1 MDKLRNRARR
11 ALADVLPVWCALTVL
26 TGLPYVIAALR
37 RPSGFVFTGVLSA
50 YDDTFSYLAWIR
62 QGADGHLL
70 MLDAFT
76 SEPHGRQFFLPLWAG
91 LGLISR
97 LTGLPAAMVFHAGR
111 IVAALFLLLAAR
123 AVARTVVKSRS
134 RIRYTLWL
142 LAFSAGLGWL
152 LVAARA
158 ASQSMSNL
166 TTNPPGGAADLDIPE
181 AITFRAAFAQ
191 VHLTLGAALF
201 YAATAFVI
209 VSLIQRKRVFAML
222 GGAMVSL
229 LALVHPFDVT
239 VVGAVAAVA
248 FVSWRWLRGSASRG
262 PEPASHGLA
271 EGFRAADSLRLVV
284 PFAAACVP
292 ALAYL
297 LYLYRS
303 NEVGR
308 EWSHIISA
316 LSPPP
321 IQYLAGFGIVALLA
335 ALGFWLLWRR
345 RQPAARILVV
355 WAVIQSMLLYAP
367 VSFQRRLV
375 EGLQLPLSI
384 AASVGVFW
392 LASRIRTAGWRRNLR
407 RPLLLGVMAVASIT
421 NVGFIVAETSLLTP
435 VDPRRYVNKS
445 LVDAFH
451 WLSANAE
458 PDSILFS
465 AYKTGNMAPSLSGLR
480 VYIGHYDLTVHCRDK
495 RDQVEAFYTG
505 RMAGV
510 EARDLLVT
518 NRTTYCLYGP
528 FEREIAPEFSPPDC
542 LAPVYNA
549 GDVQLFKVMP

>member
-11 ALADVLPVWCALTVL
+11 ALADVLPVWCALTVI

-37 RPSGFVFTGVLSA
+37 PPPGFVFTGVLSA
-50 YDDTFSYLAWIR
+50 YDDTFSYLAWIK
-62 QGADGHLL
+62 QGAQGHLL

-76 SEPHGRQFFLPLWAG
+76 SEPQGRQFFLPLWAG
-91 LGLISR
+91 LGLMSR
-97 LTGLPAAMVFHAGR
+97 LTGLPAAMGFHAGR

-123 AVARTVVKSRS
+123 AVARTVMRSRS

-152 LVAARA
+152 LFAARA
-158 ASQSMSNL
+158 ASQPLSNL
-166 TTNPPGGAADLDIPE
+166 TTRPPGGAADLDIPE

-191 VHLTLGAALF
+191 VHLTLGATLF
-201 YAATAFVI
+201 YAAMAFVI
-209 VSLIQRKRVFAML
+209 VSLIQRKRVFAMI

-229 LALVHPFDVT
+229 LALVHPFDVI
-239 VVGAVAAVA
+239 VVGAIAAVA
-248 FVSWRWLRGSASRG
+248 FVFWPWFQGRNSRTV
-262 PEPASHGLA
+262 EPASRRLL
-271 EGFRAADSLRLVV
+271 DNLRLAVW
-284 PFAAACVP
+284 FAAACVP

-297 LYLYRS
+297 LFLYRS
-303 NEVGR
+303 NDVGR
-308 EWSHIISA
+308 EWSRIISA

-335 ALGFWLLWRR
+335 GLGFWLLWRGP
-345 RQPAARILVV
+345 QPAGRIFVV
-355 WAVIQSMLLYAP
+355 WAILQSMLLYAP

-392 LASRIRTAGWRRNLR
+392 LANRIRTAGWRRNLR

-435 VDPRRYVNKS
+435 ADPRRYVDKS
-445 LVDAFH
+445 LVDAFD

-465 AYKTGNMAPSLSGLR
+465 VYKTGNMAPSLSGSR

-495 RDQVEAFYTG
+495 QDQVEDFYTG
-505 RMAGV
+505 RMSGA
-510 EARDLLVT
+510 EARNLLVA
-518 NRTTYCLYGP
+518 NHASYCLYGP

>member
-11 ALADVLPVWCALTVL
+11 ALADVLPVWCALTVI

-37 RPSGFVFTGVLSA
+37 SPPGFVFTGVLSA
-50 YDDTFSYLAWIR
+50 YDDTFSYLAWIK
-62 QGADGHLL
+62 QGAQGHLL

-91 LGLISR
+91 LGLMSR

-111 IVAALFLLLAAR
+111 IVAAVFLLLAAR
-123 AVARTVVKSRS
+123 AVARTVMKSRS

-152 LVAARA
+152 LFAARA
-158 ASQSMSNL
+158 AGQSMSNL
-166 TTNPPGGAADLDIPE
+166 TTHPPGGAADLDIPE

-191 VHLTLGAALF
+191 VHLTLGATLF
-201 YAATAFVI
+201 YAAMAFVI
-209 VSLIQRKRVFAML
+209 VSLIQRKRVSALL

-229 LALVHPFDVT
+229 LALVHPFDVI
-239 VVGAVAAVA
+239 VVGVIAAVA
-248 FVSWRWLRGSASRG
+248 FVSWPWFQGCSSRTV
-262 PEPASHGLA
+262 EPAGRRLLDN
-271 EGFRAADSLRLVV
+271 FRLVV
-284 PFAAACVP
+284 WFAAACVP

-297 LYLYRS
+297 LFLYRS

-345 RQPAARILVV
+345 QQPAARILVV

-384 AASVGVFW
+384 SASVGVFW
-392 LASRIRTAGWRRNLR
+392 LANRIRAAGWQRKLR
-407 RPLLLGVMAVASIT
+407 RPLLLAVMAVASIT

-435 VDPRRYVNKS
+435 ADPRRYVDKS

-465 AYKTGNMAPSLSGLR
+465 AYKTGNTAPSLSGLR
-480 VYIGHYDLTVHCRDK
+480 AYIGHYDLTVHCRDK
-495 RDQVEAFYTG
+495 QDQVEAFYTG
-505 RMAGV
+505 RISSA
-510 EARDLLVT
+510 EARDLLVANHT
-518 NRTTYCLYGP
+518 AYCLYGP
-528 FEREIAPEFSPPDC
+528 FEREMAPDFSPPDC

>member
-11 ALADVLPVWCALTVL
+11 ALADVVPVWCALTVI

-37 RPSGFVFTGVLSA
+37 TPPGFVFTGVLSA
-50 YDDTFSYLAWIR
+50 YDDTFSYLAWIK
-62 QGADGHLL
+62 QGAQGHLL

-76 SEPHGRQFFLPLWAG
+76 SEPQGRQFFLPLWAG
-91 LGLISR
+91 LGLMSR

-123 AVARTVVKSRS
+123 AVARTVMKSRS

-152 LVAARA
+152 LFAARA
-158 ASQSMSNL
+158 AGQSMSNL
-166 TTNPPGGAADLDIPE
+166 TTRPPGGAADLDIPE

-191 VHLTLGAALF
+191 VHLTLGATLF
-201 YAATAFVI
+201 YAAMAFVI

-229 LALVHPFDVT
+229 LALVHPFDVI
-239 VVGAVAAVA
+239 VVGTIAAVA
-248 FVSWRWLRGSASRG
+248 FVFWPWFQGRNSRTV
-262 PEPASHGLA
+262 EPANRRLL
-271 EGFRAADSLRLVV
+271 DNLRLAVW
-284 PFAAACVP
+284 FAAACVP

-297 LYLYRS
+297 LFLYRS
-303 NEVGR
+303 NDVGR

-335 ALGFWLLWRR
+335 GLGFWLLWRR
-345 RQPAARILVV
+345 RPTAGRILVV

-392 LASRIRTAGWRRNLR
+392 LANRIRTAGWQRKLR
-407 RPLLLGVMAVASIT
+407 RPLLLAVMAVASIT
-421 NVGFIVAETSLLTP
+421 NVGFIVAETSLLIP
-435 VDPRRYVNKS
+435 ADPRRYVDKS
-445 LVDAFH
+445 LVDAFR

-465 AYKTGNMAPSLSGLR
+465 SYKTGNMAPSLSGSR

-495 RDQVEAFYTG
+495 QDQVEAFYTG
-505 RMAGV
+505 RMSSE
-510 EARDLLVT
+510 EAQDLLVV
-518 NRTTYCLYGP
+518 NHATYCLYGP